1 MIKMSDIIENCDLT
15 DYKTMIWL
23 SDIIISMIGYLAEM
37 YYSTKILHLITF
49 TCNYAEI
56 AAHCPATTKNAKKD

>member
-1 MIKMSDIIENCDLT
+1 MIKMSENCDLT
-15 DYKTMIWL
+15 DYNTMIWL
-23 SDIIISMIGYLAEM
+23 SDIIISVIGYLAEM
-37 YYSTKILHLITF
+37 YYSTKILHQI